1 MEKIKRVA
9 MCGLL
14 VFAVFLWL
22 LLSAGEINAQV
33 RCSDTT
39 LSGCFGIT
47 WTGDCVTCDLV
58 GPRAGVGQITFNGQG
73 GLSGSVTKS
82 KDGNIGQA
90 TATGTYTVNPDCT
103 GSATITDSDGEA
115 RNFSFV
121 IVETFIV
128 GAIEVFGIQTDSG
141 RVITLDLKRCL

>member
-1 MEKIKRVA
+1 MKKIKRVA

-33 RCSDTT
+33 SCSDTT

-47 WTGDCVTCDLV
+47 WTGDRIDGGNP
-58 GPRAGVGQITFNGQG
+58 GPRAGVGQIIFNGQG
-73 GLSGSVTKS
+73 SLSGSVTKS
-82 KDGNIGQA
+82 SNGVISQVTG
-90 TATGTYTVNPDCT
+90 TGTYTVNPNCT
-103 GSATITDSDGEA
+103 GSVTITDSDGEI
-115 RNFSFV
+115 RDFNFV

-128 GAIEVFGIQTDSG
+128 GAIEVFAIQTDTG